1 MAKKIGF
8 YGGLLLAIIILLFF
22 DFDSTNPKVT
32 RMAAVAILMAFWWV
46 SEAIPLAATSLIP
59 LILFPT
65 LGIYNGEGT
74 ASTYFNSTIALFL
87 GGMIIAIAMEQWNL
101 HKRISLKIILMMG
114 TNQSRIVLGFL
125 IASTFISMWIS
136 NTATAVMML
145 PIGLAIIS
153 ELEEEFSKEKIQ
165 NFTISI
171 LIAIAYGCTIGGMMT
186 LVGTPPNLSFVRIL
200 HIIFP
205 EAPDISFGKWLQLGL
220 PIGIIMVLVTWIF
233 LTKIIF
239 KPNKEV
245 LINKNVIRNEYNN
258 LGKISF
264 EEKIVG
270 LIFLI
275 TAILWVFRIDLELG
289 LITIPGWSK
298 IFKNSN
304 FINDGTVA
312 IAMSTILFLIPT
324 KSKIK
329 SKRILSADVFR
340 KIPWDV
346 ILLFGGGFALAKG
359 FIESGLSDF
368 IGNLFVNFKSI
379 SPILLMVILSFFV
392 KILTEFTS
400 NTATAEMILPIAA
413 SISVALNINP
423 LLLMITVTLAASL
436 GFMFPSATPPNAVI
450 FGSQR
455 IKIFDLAKAG
465 SFLSIFSI
473 LLTVLMIYFLGI
485 VLFDINLSSLPNWV
499 K

>member
-8 YGGLLLAIIILLFF
+8 YGGLLFAIIILLFF
-22 DFDSTNPKVT
+22 DFDPTNPKVT
-32 RMAAVAILMAFWWV
+32 RMTAVAILMAFWWV

-74 ASTYFNSTIALFL
+74 ASTYFNSTISLFL

-125 IASTFISMWIS
+125 IASAFISMWIS

-145 PIGLAIIS
+145 PIGLAIIT
-153 ELEEEFSKEKIQ
+153 ELEQEFSKEKIR

-171 LIAIAYGCTIGGMMT
+171 LISIAYGSTIGGMMT

-205 EAPDISFGKWLQLGL
+205 EAPDISFGKWLQLSL
-220 PIGIIMVLVTWIF
+220 PIGLILVLVTWIL
-233 LTKIIF
+233 LTKFVF

-245 LINKNVIRNEYNN
+245 LINKDVIKNEYNN

-270 LIFLI
+270 LIFLL
-275 TAILWVFRIDLELG
+275 TAILWIFRIDLELG
-289 LITIPGWSK
+289 FITIPGWSK
-298 IFKNSN
+298 IFKNAN

-312 IAMSTILFLIPT
+312 IAMSTILFLIPA

-329 SKRILSADVFR
+329 SKRILSADVFK

-368 IGNLFVNFKSI
+368 IGHLFINFKSI
-379 SPILLMVILSFFV
+379 SPILLMFIMSLFV

-423 LLLMITVTLAASL
+423 LLLMLTVTFAASL

-455 IKIFDLAKAG
+455 IKIFDLVKAG
-465 SFLSIFSI
+465 FFLSIFSI
-473 LLTVLMIYFLGI
+473 LLTVLIIYFLGI
-485 VLFDINLSSLPNWV
+485 VLFGINLGILPDWV